1 MICLTE
7 RVKTMLLF
15 ELFASLGLDMTS
27 FREQSGDAIKEG
39 ESVADSVSGS
49 FTKVQEEAR
58 EADQK
63 LQDLETKSETTSA
76 IVDGL
81 VQATGQIIEAGV
93 EMLLEFGEQSIEAA
107 AGTGSKLA
115 EEFNAAKGSF
125 ETTIEAIKLK
135 TGNALLP
142 IITKF
147 FELGSAVSGVSDAD
161 RLLLMLESIEE
172 YEFANIEQLR
182 TSLDG
187 VFGRFEKVDT
197 VDAANIGDLTGALQS
212 QADYWTQYADTLE
225 ALQRRNIDPQFL
237 ADIADGSVE
246 SLQVLKSLENADDA
260 QLKSLLAAYAEV
272 EKTKNATVSGL
283 NDMRISMDEELL
295 AMTQSVETL
304 VAGMNQEDAAR
315 ANIDLTTSGVT
326 SGLASMSASVGAWVN
341 VINSQLAQIGNVSL
355 SGFSQYRLGVMSGD
369 ISMPVPFAPK
379 ASGMDFVPYDGY
391 RTELHY
397 GEKVLTRQQAEEQ
410 RGRVAGSADYS
421 AFLSKLDDVVS
432 AISGMQVMLDG
443 KSVGVVTTAAA
454 SRGIADET
462 RRKRRYG

>member
-1 MICLTE
+1 
-7 RVKTMLLF
+7 MLLF

-58 EADQK
+58 EADQQ
-63 LQDLETKSETTSA
+63 LRDLETKSETTNA

-81 VQATGQIIEAGV
+81 VEATGQIIEAGV
-93 EMLLEFGEQSIEAA
+93 EALLEFGAQSIEAA

-115 EEFNAAKGSF
+115 DEFNAAKGSF
-125 ETTIEAIKLK
+125 ETTIEAVKLK
-135 TGNALLP
+135 AGNALLP
-142 IITKF
+142 IITGF
-147 FELGSAVSGVSDAD
+147 YELGSAISGVSDAD
-161 RLLLMLESIEE
+161 RLLIMLQSIEE

-187 VFGRFEKVDT
+187 VFGRFEKAESVE
-197 VDAANIGDLTGALQS
+197 AANIGDLTGALQS
-212 QADYWTQYADTLE
+212 QADYWTQYADTLD
-225 ALQRRNIDPQFL
+225 ALKRRNIDPKFL
-237 ADIADGSVE
+237 SDIADGSAE
-246 SLQVLKSLENADDA
+246 SLQTLKALETADDT
-260 QLKSLLAAYAEV
+260 QLRQLLSAFEAV
-272 EKTKNATVSGL
+272 EETKNATIQGL
-283 NDMRISMDEELL
+283 NDVRISMDEELL
-295 AMTQSVETL
+295 AMTQSVESL
-304 VAGMNQEDAAR
+304 VAGMDQEEAAR
-315 ANIDLTTSGVT
+315 ANIALTESGVT
-326 SGLASMSASVGAWVN
+326 SGLASMSASVGAWVSS
-341 VINSQLAQIGNVSL
+341 INSRIAQIGNVPL
-355 SGFSQYRLGVMSGD
+355 IGFSQYKMGVMSGD
-369 ISMPVPFAPK
+369 FAAPGPFAPK

-410 RGRVAGSADYS
+410 RERTTENSDYS
-421 AFLSKLDDVVS
+421 AVLNKLDDVVS

>member
-1 MICLTE
+1 
-7 RVKTMLLF
+7 MLLF

-27 FREQSGDAIKEG
+27 FREQAGDAIKEG
-39 ESVADSVSGS
+39 ESVADSVSDS
-49 FTKVQEEAR
+49 FTNVQEEAR

-63 LQDLETKSETTSA
+63 LKDLETKSEATNA
-76 IVDGL
+76 IVNGL
-81 VQATGQIIEAGV
+81 VEATGQIIEAAI
-93 EMLLEFGEQSIEAA
+93 EALLDFGAQSIEAA

-125 ETTIEAIKLK
+125 ETTIEVIKLK
-135 TGNALLP
+135 AGNALLP
-142 IITKF
+142 IITGF
-147 FELGSAVSGVSDAD
+147 YELASAISGVSDAD

-187 VFGRFEKVDT
+187 IFSRFEKVEA
-197 VDAANIGDLTGALQS
+197 VEAANIGDLTGALQS
-212 QADYWTQYADTLE
+212 QADYWMQYADTLD
-225 ALQRRNIDPQFL
+225 ALKSRNIDPQFL

-246 SLQVLKSLENADDA
+246 SLKTLKALENADDA
-260 QLKSLLAAYAEV
+260 QLRQLLAAYAAV
-272 EKTKNATVSGL
+272 EETKNATVQGL
-283 NDMRISMDEELL
+283 NDARVSVDAELL
-295 AMTQSVETL
+295 AMTQSVEAL

-315 ANIDLTTSGVT
+315 ANINLTASGVT
-326 SGLASMSASVGAWVN
+326 SSLASMSASVSAWVN
-341 VINSQLAQIGNVSL
+341 VINSQLSQIGNVAL
-355 SGFSQYRLGVMSGD
+355 SGFSQYKLGVMSGD
-369 ISMPVPFAPK
+369 YEIPSPFAPK

-410 RGRVAGSADYS
+410 RGRTGANADNSA
-421 AFLSKLDDVVS
+421 LLNKLDDVVS
-432 AISGMQVMLDG
+432 AISGMQVTIDG
-443 KSVGVVTTAAA
+443 RSIGTVTTAAA